1 MRLYLVWDSEG
12 VCERT
17 DSIVEDLFE
26 AVDGDTD
33 SEAAPRR
40 RKDKKRKRKSSS
52 DSSED
57 TEDKDEESGSD
68 SESEKVGLDY
78 WVCFP
83 AGILLGLFSRLL
95 ALTENVKHAQKN
107 MSKRFPTMY
116 VFFTEEQTRAT
127 DDLDFIDGIEAS
139 CWCPNQSTLFIRER
153 RRRRRVRKA
162 VERKV
167 AGRRRKEKKE
177 TKEKR
182 EKRLEKEKQK
192 IQKEEEREKKKQQK
206 ELFGKGKKAL

>member
-1 MRLYLVWDSEG
+1 MRLYLVWDPEG

-78 WVCFP
+78 W
-83 AGILLGLFSRLL
+83 GLFSCWDL
-95 ALTENVKHAQKN
+95 AGIVFQIACSHRKCQACPEK
-107 MSKRFPTMY
+107 Y
-116 VFFTEEQTRAT
+116 VQT
-127 DDLDFIDGIEAS
+127 LSNHVCF
-139 CWCPNQSTLFIRER
+139 LY
-153 RRRRRVRKA
+153 
-162 VERKV
+162 
-167 AGRRRKEKKE
+167 
-177 TKEKR
+177 
-182 EKRLEKEKQK
+182 
-192 IQKEEEREKKKQQK
+192 
-206 ELFGKGKKAL
+206 

>member
-1 MRLYLVWDSEG
+1 MHVRLAINMFIVTSNLNLIWFNQFYLQPDYSVELLPWYLDSTGFYHLLAPARRCGSLVWDSEG

-78 WVCFP
+78 
-83 AGILLGLFSRLL
+83 
-95 ALTENVKHAQKN
+95 
-107 MSKRFPTMY
+107 
-116 VFFTEEQTRAT
+116 
-127 DDLDFIDGIEAS
+127 
-139 CWCPNQSTLFIRER
+139 
-153 RRRRRVRKA
+153 
-162 VERKV
+162 
-167 AGRRRKEKKE
+167 
-177 TKEKR
+177 
-182 EKRLEKEKQK
+182 
-192 IQKEEEREKKKQQK
+192 
-206 ELFGKGKKAL
+206 

>member
-1 MRLYLVWDSEG
+1 MRLFLVWDSEG
-12 VCERT
+12 VSERT

-40 RKDKKRKRKSSS
+40 RKDKKRKKKSSS

-57 TEDKDEESGSD
+57 DEDEESGSD

-95 ALTENVKHAQKN
+95 ALTENVKHAHK
-107 MSKRFPTMY
+107 KY
-116 VFFTEEQTRAT
+116 VQTLSNHVCFLYWRT
-127 DDLDFIDGIEAS
+127 Y
-139 CWCPNQSTLFIRER
+139 
-153 RRRRRVRKA
+153 
-162 VERKV
+162 
-167 AGRRRKEKKE
+167 
-177 TKEKR
+177 
-182 EKRLEKEKQK
+182 
-192 IQKEEEREKKKQQK
+192 
-206 ELFGKGKKAL
+206 